1 LVCETDAHIPA
12 SGFNSEDVCIMMAP
26 SLEEEVCEL
35 HSRLCEGLADP
46 KRILILYALADHS
59 CNVTELSEALNIP
72 QPTVSRHLKNL
83 RERGIVNSRREAQSI
98 YYTIADVRIIE
109 ALDLLR
115 QVLAEMLESQATL
128 ARSVNEITHTQ
139 D

>member
-1 LVCETDAHIPA
+1 
-12 SGFNSEDVCIMMAP
+12 MMAP
-26 SLEEEVCEL
+26 NLEEEVCEL

-59 CNVTELSEALNIP
+59 RNVTELSETLNIP

-98 YYTIADVRIIE
+98 YYSIADSRIIQ

-115 QVLAEMLESQATL
+115 QVLADMLKSQVSL
-128 ARSVNEITHTQ
+128 SRSVNEIALNH

>member
-1 LVCETDAHIPA
+1 MM
-12 SGFNSEDVCIMMAP
+12 NSN
-26 SLEEEVCEL
+26 LEEEVCEL

-46 KRILILYALADHS
+46 RRILILYALADHAR
-59 CNVTELSEALNIP
+59 NVTDLSEELNIP

-98 YYTIADVRIIE
+98 YYTIADPRIIE

-115 QVLAEMLESQATL
+115 QVLADMLESQASL
-128 ARSVNEITHTQ
+128 ARSVTEITHSQ